1 MAVLNYVLAWILIL
15 ASLQLRLSVYTA
27 IVRIEAGRLGLVSSR
42 RRAGERTW
50 ASRMTVRGRM

>member
-27 IVRIEAGRLGLVSSR
+27 SSYRSGVAGARQQPETSG
-42 RRAGERTW
+42 
-50 ASRMTVRGRM
+50 

>member
-1 MAVLNYVLAWILIL
+1 MLFTMHYVAVLNYVLAWILIL

-42 RRAGERTW
+42 RRAGE
-50 ASRMTVRGRM
+50 